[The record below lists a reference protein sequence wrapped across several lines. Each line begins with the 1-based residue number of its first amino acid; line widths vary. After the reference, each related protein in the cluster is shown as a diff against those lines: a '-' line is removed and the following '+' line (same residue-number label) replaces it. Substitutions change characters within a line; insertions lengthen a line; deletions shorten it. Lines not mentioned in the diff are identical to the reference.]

1 MYDTDSE
8 PIVPGLSSNSA
19 SAGPSTP
26 PPCIV
31 LTFSAHGRKRP
42 DAYRIVIVLR
52 QDRTRQRGVRLDVSI
67 APSEHDTLTL
77 GAVGP
82 PRLPRELIEKMEEG
96 LRRGGAF
103 SVVGRIW
110 AWIAGDEKL

>member
-1 MYDTDSE
+1 M
-8 PIVPGLSSNSA
+8 
-19 SAGPSTP
+19 
-26 PPCIV
+26 
-31 LTFSAHGRKRP
+31 
-42 DAYRIVIVLR
+42 
-52 QDRTRQRGVRLDVSI
+52 SI